1 MRIVRNVGAWLD
13 EVMLTGDPLYAK
25 RLPHAAVAIE
35 GDPAGLFVPR
45 QVMYR
50 VSSKLFWAG
59 RVDPTVPIEMAID
72 SHPHVQT
79 IRAVWYN
86 SEHHGGDR
94 NETRL
99 LGFDG
104 PSVLADDESTGALAI
119 FAFRPETREEPPTCR
134 VWICETA
141 AEEDLV
147 EDRIGPVEPGR
158 DVFWPHIF
166 ERLDRPEYSVDR
178 PEYSVDRF
186 D

>member
-1 MRIVRNVGAWLD
+1 MRIVRNVGGWLD

-25 RLPHAAVAIE
+25 RLPHAAVAVE
-35 GDPAGLFVPR
+35 ADPAGLFVPR

-50 VSSKLFWAG
+50 VSSTLFWAG
-59 RVDPTVPIEMAID
+59 RTNPAVPIEMAID

-104 PSVLADDESTGALAI
+104 PSVLADDESTGALAM

-158 DVFWPHIF
+158 DVLWPHIF

-178 PEYSVDRF
+178 LD
-186 D
+186 